1 MEENGR
7 WYVVHTYSGYENK
20 VMANIMKIVENRNMK
35 DVIFEVKVPI
45 EEQVEIKNAFP
56 LEAHEQAC
64 LKLLKRAVAEYKE
77 TKKQNRVDEGDDF
90 DSLHGCG

>member
-1 MEENGR
+1 MID
-7 WYVVHTYSGYENK
+7 H
-20 VMANIMKIVENRNMK
+20 AQAKIELINAAIRVA
-35 DVIFEVKVPI
+35 
-45 EEQVEIKNAFP
+45 EQVAIKTAFP

>member
-1 MEENGR
+1 MLD
-7 WYVVHTYSGYENK
+7 H
-20 VMANIMKIVENRNMK
+20 AQAKIELINAAIRVA
-35 DVIFEVKVPI
+35 
-45 EEQVEIKNAFP
+45 EQVEVKAAFL

-77 TKKQNRVDEGDDF
+77 TKQAKRVDENGDEF